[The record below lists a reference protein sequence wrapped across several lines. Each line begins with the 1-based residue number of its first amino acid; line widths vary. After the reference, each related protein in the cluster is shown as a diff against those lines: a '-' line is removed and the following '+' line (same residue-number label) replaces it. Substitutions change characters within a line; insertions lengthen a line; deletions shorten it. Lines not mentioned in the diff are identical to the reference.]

1 MARKRRNKTARRA
14 ATITI
19 LAVIV
24 GVGWWYWPR
33 SGGSTPPEAGAA
45 TPTPTAETATGEP
58 VVPAAVVSD
67 SPPTIVRSDP
77 GVIPAAGSTDEPL
90 EPLGKR
96 PDAAGLAPPPTS
108 VRGAPTDANAGQGT
122 AAGDPQPKS
131 RPGAASAGQGTPGA
145 ATPPPAGG
153 DAGEKLSNDPRI
165 NASLHRYKAG
175 HVIEARQELNRM
187 LAIERRPAVQAEL
200 RRHLRKIADAT
211 IFSKRCTPGDP
222 LVDRYTVEPGDVL
235 LAIGRQY
242 KVPYEALMLVNGI
255 TNAARI
261 RAGQK
266 IKVLNGPF
274 HVKIHKSAF
283 RLDVYLQDLYVR
295 SFPVGLGA
303 EGGTPE
309 GKWIVENRLKNPTYY
324 PSASAEDKRIIP
336 PDDPKNPL
344 GERWIGLKGIEGD
357 AVGREGYGIHGTID
371 PQSIGKAVSLG
382 CVRMHNAD
390 VAFLYKLLMPGHSTV
405 TVLP

>member
-1 MARKRRNKTARRA
+1 VARKRRNKTARRV
-14 ATITI
+14 ITVAVLAI
-19 LAVIV
+19 LV
-24 GVGWWYWPR
+24 GAGWWYWPR
-33 SGGSTPPEAGAA
+33 GDTSTA
-45 TPTPTAETATGEP
+45 AETAPGKPLPTAGTSSDDAL
-58 VVPAAVVSD
+58 VPTAVVSD
-67 SPPTIVRSDP
+67 TTAP
-77 GVIPAAGSTDEPL
+77 GAAAQPSTGAAADEPL
-90 EPLGKR
+90 KPIG
-96 PDAAGLAPPPTS
+96 G
-108 VRGAPTDANAGQGT
+108 
-122 AAGDPQPKS
+122 
-131 RPGAASAGQGTPGA
+131 GAASATGVAQ
-145 ATPPPAGG
+145 TPPPAHPSTGTSPHAG
-153 DAGEKLSNDPRI
+153 PDPAASTLSAETPPASSAEASQADADRPTAGETGEKLSNNPRI

-211 IFSKRCTPGDP
+211 IFSKRCVPGDP
-222 LVDRYTVEPGDVL
+222 LVEKYTIEPGDVL

-242 KVPYEALMLVNGI
+242 EVPYEALMLVNGI
-255 TNAARI
+255 SNPARI
-261 RAGQK
+261 RAGQR
-266 IKVLNGPF
+266 IKVLRGPF
-274 HVKIHKSAF
+274 HVTIHKSAF
-283 RLDVYLQDLYVR
+283 RLDVYLRDLYVR

-336 PDDPKNPL
+336 PDDPRNPL